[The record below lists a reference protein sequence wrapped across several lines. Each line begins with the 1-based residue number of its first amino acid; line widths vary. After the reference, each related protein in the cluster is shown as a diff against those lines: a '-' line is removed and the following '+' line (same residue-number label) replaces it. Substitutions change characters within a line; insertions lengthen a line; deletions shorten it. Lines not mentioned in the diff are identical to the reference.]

1 MIKMAMSDLVLLCH
15 LNEEQQAVVD
25 IIGMDNYRSL
35 MDVYGGDRIWIPK
48 ARSLIPT
55 PELADYI
62 RRRKQNGDT
71 AEHIAHDLQ
80 ITVSAVRKLIK

>member
-1 MIKMAMSDLVLLCH
+1 MIKMAMSDLVLLSH

-25 IIGMDNYRSL
+25 VIGMDNYRAL

-62 RRRKQNGDT
+62 RKRKQKGDT

-80 ITVSAVRKLIK
+80 ITVSDVRKLMK